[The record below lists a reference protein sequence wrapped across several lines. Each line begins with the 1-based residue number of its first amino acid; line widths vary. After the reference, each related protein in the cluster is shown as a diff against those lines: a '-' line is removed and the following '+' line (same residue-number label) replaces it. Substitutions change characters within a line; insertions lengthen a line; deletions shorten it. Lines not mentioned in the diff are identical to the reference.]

1 MPDDRQQKM
10 CEENMEREHV
20 VQCQLDESITQLH
33 PKHEVKKREGLISL
47 RVVYL
52 WLVWNSEEEG

>member
-1 MPDDRQQKM
+1 MADDRQQKM

-52 WLVWNSEEEG
+52 